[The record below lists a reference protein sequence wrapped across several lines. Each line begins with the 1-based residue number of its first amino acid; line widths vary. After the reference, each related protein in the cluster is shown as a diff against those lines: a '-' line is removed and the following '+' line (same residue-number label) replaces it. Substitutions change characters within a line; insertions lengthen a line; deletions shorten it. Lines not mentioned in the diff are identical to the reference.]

1 MDDATEPREPAPPFR
16 AWRPVLLG
24 ALFIALFYPRI
35 LHLVTYTWQEDKYSH
50 GYFIP
55 LVSLYWLYV
64 NRDWIRSLP
73 RRPANGGLVLILV
86 GLFAWIFAQGRNFNA
101 VAHLSMLLV
110 LTGMVVF
117 SGGWRFLYRLSFPV
131 YYLVFAFPVP
141 KRLDETL
148 IGPKLQ
154 RLASVISEKL
164 IDLTGIP
171 VHREGNVIEVPGI
184 RLLVE
189 EACSGIHSLYTLA
202 ALGTAFVFLTDRRPL
217 ERAILIAATLPI
229 AIAANVFRVTVTGI
243 LAHEVSL
250 ELAQGFFH
258 EAGGLVVFLFGLG
271 ILLLLATI
279 LRRFFFRP
287 VAREETA

>member
-1 MDDATEPREPAPPFR
+1 MDEATERDSPARRVRF
-16 AWRPVLLG
+16 ARPLLLG
-24 ALFIALFYPRI
+24 ALFVGLFYPRL
-35 LHLVTYTWQEDKYSH
+35 LHLVTHTWQEDKYSH

-55 LVSLYWLYV
+55 LISLFWLYV
-64 NRDWIRSLP
+64 HRDMVRALP
-73 RRPANGGLVLILV
+73 RRPANTGLVLILV
-86 GLFAWIFAQGRNFNA
+86 GLFAWVFAQGRNFNA

-117 SGGWRFLYRLSFPV
+117 SGGWRFLGRIAFPV

-141 KRLDETL
+141 KQLDATL

-154 RLASVISEKL
+154 RLASVISERL

-229 AIAANVFRVTVTGI
+229 AIAANVFRVTMTGI
-243 LAHEVSL
+243 LAHEISVD
-250 ELAQGFFH
+250 LARGFFH

-271 ILLLLATI
+271 VLLLLAAV
-279 LRRFFFRP
+279 LRRFFFR
-287 VAREETA
+287 EESAE